1 VKKAFRRWPWAE
13 SEPKSAPWPSCG
25 ENPDKNI
32 LIGLEVDQCCCFPL
46 MSLSEKGYKT
56 LNHRDVQY
64 RWIMK
69 NRNGVNELSLY
80 TKAAVGGRE
89 LVAELP
95 RIVSLS
101 MVMDAAD
108 FGHANDWN
116 PNEAG
121 EPLRCKHT
129 RRGFVLA
136 D

>member
-1 VKKAFRRWPWAE
+1 
-13 SEPKSAPWPSCG
+13 
-25 ENPDKNI
+25 
-32 LIGLEVDQCCCFPL
+32 
-46 MSLSEKGYKT
+46 MSLSKKGYKT

-69 NRNGVNELSLY
+69 NRRGVNELSLY
-80 TKAAVGGRE
+80 TNAAVGGRE

-95 RIVSLS
+95 RVVSLT

-108 FGHANDWN
+108 FGHANDWY

-121 EPLRCKHT
+121 EPFRCKYT
-129 RRGFVLA
+129 RRGFELA